1 MKDTD
6 QFRECTKLVK
16 EAIEKGEISK
26 ELFTKKQLAQ
36 INDGLPRIDGLIWH
50 HHQIPGKSN

>member
-1 MKDTD
+1 MLSFLLKLEKDFYVMKDTD

-26 ELFTKKQLAQ
+26 ELFTK
-36 INDGLPRIDGLIWH
+36 
-50 HHQIPGKSN
+50 SS

>member
-26 ELFTKKQLAQ
+26 ELFTKTVS
-36 INDGLPRIDGLIWH
+36 
-50 HHQIPGKSN
+50 SNK